1 MFILRVY
8 INALRKDISLCDD
21 TRTLLCYYGGRG
33 GRSPMKHSSL
43 VLFLLFSLFFN
54 YFKYIYL
61 NII

>member
-1 MFILRVY
+1 MVATTPAYPSIPW
-8 INALRKDISLCDD
+8 
-21 TRTLLCYYGGRG
+21 GWW
-33 GRSPMKHSSL
+33 GRSPVKHSSL